1 MTAHERKDRF
11 LKEDLIFTVS
21 MDDSM
26 HVVSENHFYKS
37 EAYYTAVSSEMS
49 GISTVPSSGQVI
61 EAYVVPICLEK
72 AKLSGIEVSDWEILH
87 QYASIPCVI
96 YGLNYFSTP
105 SEFSV
110 VRDEETAKDV
120 IKHVTNKGKYPFCYQ
135 KLAEGANIM
144 AVTSVFGNV
153 VENDDPGIAEIDLRC
168 LSAVQDPA
176 VQRHTDRERRKVFT
190 LFIGAGEVFQAH
202 QGGEAAPRR
211 VPAEQVGP
219 VHRRRKAKCLTW
231 VFLSTDRPSAML
243 SN

>member
-11 LKEDLIFTVS
+11 LKEDSIFTVS

-37 EAYYTAVSSEMS
+37 EAYYTAVRSEMS

-72 AKLSGIEVSDWEILH
+72 AKLSGIEVSDWEISY
-87 QYASIPCVI
+87 QYASTPCVI

-110 VRDEETAKDV
+110 VRDEETAKEV

-144 AVTSVFGNV
+144 AVTAVFGNV
-153 VENDDPGIAEIDLRC
+153 VENDDPGIARMIADVYRLFKIPLFSAILIEHDGEYS
-168 LSAVQDPA
+168 LSS
-176 VQRHTDRERRKVFT
+176 
-190 LFIGAGEVFQAH
+190 L
-202 QGGEAAPRR
+202 
-211 VPAEQVGP
+211 GP
-219 VHRRRKAKCLTW
+219 VRYSKLTRGEKHLLGEYLQSRW
-231 VFLSTDRPSAML
+231 APFTEGEKQNV
-243 SN
+243 